1 MNPSRSGVGMLPADA
16 PDLTA
21 KVCQPAA
28 HDDHVQIGLNY
39 RTSNELASLSKEKL
53 FAARLQPVRDTARL
67 DSRSTVPC
75 INNE

>member
-16 PDLTA
+16 PDLAA

-28 HDDHVQIGLNY
+28 HDDHVQICSNY
-39 RTSNELASLSKEKL
+39 DMGNELVSISKGHP
-53 FAARLQPVRDTARL
+53 FAIWLQPVKSGARL
-67 DSRSTVPC
+67 DSRPTVSC